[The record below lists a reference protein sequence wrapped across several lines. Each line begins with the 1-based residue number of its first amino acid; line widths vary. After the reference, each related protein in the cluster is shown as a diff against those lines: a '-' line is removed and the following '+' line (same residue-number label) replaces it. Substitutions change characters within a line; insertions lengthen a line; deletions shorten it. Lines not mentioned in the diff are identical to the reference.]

1 MELSGNATTIL
12 NAAIA
17 GFAVLGGIMA
27 TFSGSLA
34 ATAYWTGKSR
44 EELADSV
51 NEGIALG
58 FTLGAPAAMF
68 ALILVG
74 GA

>member
-1 MELSGNATTIL
+1 VRAGAGSSGCRRFGVDLTVIQPNA
-12 NAAIA
+12 
-17 GFAVLGGIMA
+17 
-27 TFSGSLA
+27 
-34 ATAYWTGKSR
+34 SR
-44 EELADSV
+44 EQHDLAQ
-51 NEGIALG
+51 GALG